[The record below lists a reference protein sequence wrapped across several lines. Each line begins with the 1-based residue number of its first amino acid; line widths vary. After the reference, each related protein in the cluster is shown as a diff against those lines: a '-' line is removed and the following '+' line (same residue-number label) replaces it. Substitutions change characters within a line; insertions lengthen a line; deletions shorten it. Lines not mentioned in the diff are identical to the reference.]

1 MSKITNEMLAN
12 VDSMVLYT
20 IEEDVCLVGVG
31 ETNIHTKQ
39 RKFCSCQDNKTDGLE
54 ISVQGGVGKDNN
66 DLIAYV
72 RMEDEYYYSAHNPN
86 YEKAI
91 IQEPIIHNE
100 FKSIEEIVT
109 GTHGVITGENAI
121 LAYADSLEYL
131 AKTLREG
138 VANTHK

>member
-1 MSKITNEMLAN
+1 MSKITNEMLGD
-12 VDSMVLYT
+12 VDSMILDT
-20 IEEDVCLVGVG
+20 IEEDICLVGLG
-31 ETNIHTKQ
+31 DTNIYTKR
-39 RKFCSCQDNKTDGLE
+39 RKFCSCPDNKTDGLE
-54 ISVQGGVGKDNN
+54 ISVQGGVEKDN
-66 DLIAYV
+66 DSLIAYV

-91 IQEPIIHNE
+91 IQAIIQNE
-100 FKSIEEIVT
+100 INSIEDVT
-109 GTHGVITGENAI
+109 GIHGVITGENAI

>member
-1 MSKITNEMLAN
+1 MDWT
-12 VDSMVLYT
+12 
-20 IEEDVCLVGVG
+20 
-31 ETNIHTKQ
+31 
-39 RKFCSCQDNKTDGLE
+39 
-54 ISVQGGVGKDNN
+54 VQGGVEKDNN

>member
-1 MSKITNEMLAN
+1 MSKITNEMLSN
-12 VDSMVLYT
+12 VDSMILDT

-54 ISVQGGVGKDNN
+54 ISVQGGVEKDNN
-66 DLIAYV
+66 SLIAYV

-86 YEKAI
+86 YERAI
-91 IQEPIIHNE
+91 IQNE
-100 FKSIEEIVT
+100 IKSIEEIVT
-109 GTHGVITGENAI
+109 GIHGVITGENAI

>member
-12 VDSMVLYT
+12 VDSMVLDT
-20 IEEDVCLVGVG
+20 IEEDICLVDLGD
-31 ETNIHTKQ
+31 TNIHTKR
-39 RKFCSCQDNKTDGLE
+39 RKFGSYPDNKTDGLE
-54 ISVQGGVGKDNN
+54 ISVQGGVEKDNN
-66 DLIAYV
+66 SLIAYV

-91 IQEPIIHNE
+91 IQNE
-100 FKSIEEIVT
+100 INSFEDVT
-109 GTHGVITGENAI
+109 GIHGVITGEDAI